1 MASKKEKE
9 ITWEE
14 QQAILRELDSLY
26 LEIRRYDYIG
36 IKIATGVSTIE
47 EYADKLEYVQTL
59 RDKINELKAKLPES
73 YTL

>member
-1 MASKKEKE
+1 MSNNSNM
-9 ITWEE
+9 TWEE

-26 LEIRRYDYIG
+26 LEIKRYDYIG
-36 IKIATGVSTIE
+36 IKIATGVATIE